1 MVFLDMMGVATSYN
15 AHACA
20 KRRYRHIPR
29 APKGAIGPKGLN
41 EEAEYKRGVA
51 RSENGR
57 QETDCSKIQKCL
69 RASCT
74 MNIHYTHITLFEA
87 QNKANKA

>member
-1 MVFLDMMGVATSYN
+1 MVGSKSTQTRFVEIITSTTHPYTSF
-15 AHACA
+15 
-20 KRRYRHIPR
+20 
-29 APKGAIGPKGLN
+29 LN

-74 MNIHYTHITLFEA
+74 MNIHYTHIALFEA
-87 QNKANKA
+87 QNKANKAQNTWYF

>member
-1 MVFLDMMGVATSYN
+1 MHLGQTTNHMSALLEQSRDDIKLQN
-15 AHACA
+15 
-20 KRRYRHIPR
+20 
-29 APKGAIGPKGLN
+29 LN

-74 MNIHYTHITLFEA
+74 MNTHYTHTLLYTHRTF
-87 QNKANKA
+87 

>member
-1 MVFLDMMGVATSYN
+1 M
-15 AHACA
+15 
-20 KRRYRHIPR
+20 HIVHR
-29 APKGAIGPKGLN
+29 AWHYHMHVYMRLN

-74 MNIHYTHITLFEA
+74 MNIHYTHIALFEA
-87 QNKANKA
+87 QNKANKAQNTWYF